1 MELDINIS
9 DISGIE
15 SSTSDLNCK
24 SFNSN
29 ALNHSDA
36 RAVKK
41 LLKKGKIHSIHL
53 NSSAGKTRLE

>member
-24 SFNSN
+24 SFNS
-29 ALNHSDA
+29 
-36 RAVKK
+36 
-41 LLKKGKIHSIHL
+41 LKSLGCSCC
-53 NSSAGKTRLE
+53 